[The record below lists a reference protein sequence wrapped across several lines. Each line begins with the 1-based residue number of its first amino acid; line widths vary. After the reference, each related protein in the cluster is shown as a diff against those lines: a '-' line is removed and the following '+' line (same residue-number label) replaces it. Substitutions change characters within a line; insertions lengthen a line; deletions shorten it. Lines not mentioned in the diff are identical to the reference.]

1 MKKVLF
7 IVLMVVSCIQ
17 LGAQSHRDSVINQAQ
32 KKQRKFRK
40 PQAGE
45 VWRGLLLQSEIMP
58 FGHKKS
64 REQSLLFLC
73 PGQESNLHTIAG
85 TSP

>member
-7 IVLMVVSCIQ
+7 VVLIVASCLQ

-45 VWRGLLLQSEIMP
+45 VWRGLPLQSEIMP
-58 FGHKKS
+58 FGHKKW
-64 REQSLLFLC
+64 RPFGLRFLC